1 MSFRDLRPIE
11 EAEIPENLEM
21 PTNDKQSSI
30 DAIFEVALIKALTPA
45 LERSLSGKAAL
56 AIIVVVPTAAWVA
69 PCKKYWERRFGTHW
83 HILGRDGANRSEHK
97 STVGNS
103 TVANGLAAGKS
114 IVGIATSIDIL
125 PSTLTISAD
134 HTIYLSTPTGD
145 VLRQVVE
152 RHFGRPVAAPVPALV
167 GTGLD
172 IDDLAAAFRPRST
185 SRQIFSRL
193 ERATKRRIGSEG
205 DDRLPSLYSA
215 VEYGAARQFFLDLA
229 NDLKDRVPFSQL
241 SRSVVLFGET
251 GTGKTTLAKL
261 VAKHMNRPLLAYSIA
276 DLFARSDGALGGV
289 VQATNAM
296 FDTISTQSC
305 VFLLDELDALPDRA
319 TIASRG
325 RDWWLPVLTN
335 FMLRLDAAFS
345 RGGSGRGDETIF
357 IACTNYLDRID
368 SALLRPG
375 RYEKAIEV
383 RRPDLAGTISILSHY
398 LPEIES
404 GERAELGRLLE
415 GSTGAEL
422 MMLTRDARRIARRQ
436 DRSLRADDVRAVALP
451 DEAMPP
457 ARLRRICLHEA
468 GHAVGIL
475 VLGCATLLGIVVRT
489 RDGAAGQTTSVQD
502 DGDLPTRR
510 DFEARVVATLCGR
523 VAEHLLVG
531 EISVGSGL
539 DERSD
544 IAIAT
549 RMIASLHASTGLGGE
564 LTFTS
569 NLEGVLDA
577 VSRDKSLRKRVE
589 ADLVRLEKDAERL
602 VKHNRRAILAI
613 ADALAETR
621 YLSGEAVR
629 KIFESTLP
637 RLRNVDDNSG
647 KD

>member
-1 MSFRDLRPIE
+1 MSFRDLRPAE
-11 EAEIPENLEM
+11 EVEIPEILEM
-21 PTNDKQSSI
+21 PTRDKRSPTDTIVQV
-30 DAIFEVALIKALTPA
+30 AFEQAMKPA
-45 LERSLSGKAAL
+45 LRRSLSGQTGL
-56 AIIVVVPTAAWVA
+56 AVVVIVPTAAWIVPSERFWKRTFGDRWHVVA
-69 PCKKYWERRFGTHW
+69 
-83 HILGRDGANRSEHK
+83 RDGANRSEHK

-103 TVANGLAAGKS
+103 NVSGVLADGRS
-114 IVGIATSIDIL
+114 VVGIATSTDIL
-125 PSTLTISAD
+125 PSTLSASAD
-134 HTIYLSTPTGD
+134 HTMTLSAPIGD
-145 VLRQVVE
+145 TLRQVLE
-152 RHFGRPVAAPVPALV
+152 THFGRAITIQAPALI
-167 GTGLD
+167 GSGLD
-172 IDDLAAAFRPRST
+172 IHDLAAAFRPRST

-193 ERATKRRIGSEG
+193 ERATKRRIGSDG

-229 NDLKDRVPFSQL
+229 TDLKDRVPFSQL

-296 FDTISTQSC
+296 FDMVSTQSC

-319 TIASRG
+319 TISSRG

-335 FMLRLDAAFS
+335 FMLRLDVAFS
-345 RGGSGRGDETIF
+345 RGGSGRGEETIF

-383 RRPDLAGTISILSHY
+383 RRPDLAGTINILSHY

-422 MMLTRDARRIARRQ
+422 MMVTRDARRIARRE

-451 DEAMPP
+451 DEAIPP
-457 ARLRRICLHEA
+457 ARLRRICVHEA

-475 VLGCATLLGIVVRT
+475 VLRCATLRGIVVRT
-489 RDGAAGQTTSVQD
+489 QDGAAGQTTSVQD
-502 DGDLPTRR
+502 DGDLPTRH

-523 VAEHLLVG
+523 AAERLLVG
-531 EISVGSGL
+531 DVCVGSGL
-539 DERSD
+539 DEQGD
-544 IAIAT
+544 MAIAT
-549 RMIASLHASTGLGGE
+549 RMIATLHATGLGNK
-564 LTFTS
+564 LAFTS
-569 NLEGVLDA
+569 DQNHVLEA
-577 VSRDKSLRKRVE
+577 VSRDKSLRRRVE
-589 ADLVRLEKDAERL
+589 ADLVRLEKQAARL
-602 VKHNRRAILAI
+602 VRRNRDAIVAV
-613 ADALAETR
+613 ADALAEKRHLT
-621 YLSGEAVR
+621 GEAIR
-629 KIFESTLP
+629 ALFEKTS
-637 RLRNVDDNSG
+637 RSRAKSRSEN
-647 KD
+647 

>member
-1 MSFRDLRPIE
+1 
-11 EAEIPENLEM
+11 M
-21 PTNDKQSSI
+21 PATDKQSPT
-30 DAIFEVALIKALTPA
+30 DAILEVALSKALTPA

-56 AIIVVVPTAAWVA
+56 AIILVVPTAAWVA
-69 PCKKYWERRFGTHW
+69 PCKKCWERRFGTHW

-103 TVANGLAAGKS
+103 TVSNRLAAGQP

-125 PSTLTISAD
+125 PSTLTASAD
-134 HTIYLSTPTGD
+134 HTIYLTTPTGD

-152 RHFGRPVAAPVPALV
+152 RHLGRPVAAPVPALV

-185 SRQIFSRL
+185 SQQIFSRI

-205 DDRLPSLYSA
+205 DDRLPSLETA
-215 VEYGAARQFFLDLA
+215 VEYGAARRWALDLA
-229 NDLKDRVPFSQL
+229 TGLKDGIPLSQL
-241 SRSVVLFGET
+241 SRSVVLYGES

-261 VAKHMNRPLLAYSIA
+261 VAKHLNLPLLAFSIA

-296 FDTISTQSC
+296 FEMISTHSC
-305 VFLLDELDALPDRA
+305 VFLLDELDALPDRS
-319 TIASRG
+319 TISSRG

-335 FMLRLDAAFS
+335 FMLKLDVAFS
-345 RGGSGRGDETIF
+345 RGGSGRGEETIF

-375 RYEKAIEV
+375 RYEKAIEI
-383 RRPDLAGTISILSHY
+383 RRPDLAGTINILSHY

-404 GERAELGRLLE
+404 RDRAELGRLLE

-422 MMLTRDARRIARRQ
+422 MMVTRDARRIARRE
-436 DRSLRADDVRAVALP
+436 DRSLRPDDVRAVALP
-451 DEAMPP
+451 DDAIPL
-457 ARLRRICLHEA
+457 ARLRRICVHEA

-475 VLGCATLLGIVVRT
+475 VLRCATLRGVVVRA

-502 DGDLPTRR
+502 EGDLPTKR

-523 VAEHLLVG
+523 AAERLLVG

-539 DERSD
+539 DEQSD
-544 IAIAT
+544 MAIAT
-549 RMIASLHASTGLGGE
+549 RMIASLHASGLGDD
-564 LTFTS
+564 LAFTS
-569 NLEGVLDA
+569 DHHRVLRA
-577 VSRDKSLRKRVE
+577 VSRDKSLRRQVE
-589 ADLVRLEKDAERL
+589 ADLVRLEKQAERL
-602 VKHNRRAILAI
+602 VKRNRRAIMAI

-621 YLSGEAVR
+621 YLSGEAVGQ
-629 KIFESTLP
+629 IFESIKRP
-637 RLRNVDDNSG
+637 DRSKAMIKVRGGHD
-647 KD
+647 